1 MVEVIKVKTY
11 LRLVFC
17 IILCLSFAAC
27 TNSKNTSVSDTSN
40 IDYSD
45 RTNPVADIV
54 MENGDVIKL
63 ELYPKAAPNT
73 VNNFI
78 YLANKGF
85 YNGLTF
91 HRLVPNFII
100 QGGDPE
106 GTGIGGPGYKIKGEF
121 STNGVDNKLKHTKGV
136 ISMARS
142 QGNDTAG
149 SQFFIMVSEATNLD
163 GQYAAFGKVIE
174 GMSVVDK
181 IVASERDSE
190 DKPLK
195 AIVIKKIT
203 VDLKGKTY
211 SEPEKIQ

>member
-1 MVEVIKVKTY
+1 MKMKAYLKV
-11 LRLVFC
+11 LLC
-17 IILCLSFAAC
+17 IILCLSFVAC
-27 TNSKNTSVSDTSN
+27 TTSKNTSTVKEDN
-40 IDYSD
+40 INYSD
-45 RTNPVADIV
+45 SSNPAAVIL

-91 HRLVPNFII
+91 HRIIPNFVI
-100 QGGDPE
+100 QGGDPQ
-106 GTGIGGPGYKIKGEF
+106 GTGLGGPGYKIKGEF
-121 STNGVDNKLKHTKGV
+121 SENGVDNKLKHTRGV
-136 ISMARS
+136 ISMARSS

-149 SQFFIMVSEATNLD
+149 SQFFIMVSDNASLD
-163 GQYAAFGKVIE
+163 GKYAAFGKVTE
-174 GMSVVDK
+174 GMEAVDK
-181 IVASERDSE
+181 IVASERDSN

-211 SEPEKIQ
+211 SEPQKIK

>member
-1 MVEVIKVKTY
+1 MKIKAY
-11 LRLVFC
+11 LKVLLC
-17 IILCLSFAAC
+17 IILCLSFVAC
-27 TNSKNTSVSDTSN
+27 TTSKNTSTGESN
-40 IDYSD
+40 NVNYSD
-45 RTNPVADIV
+45 PSNPVADIL

-91 HRLVPNFII
+91 HRIIPSFII
-100 QGGDPE
+100 QGWDPQ
-106 GTGIGGPGYKIKGEF
+106 GTGLGGPGYKIKGEF
-121 STNGVDNKLKHTKGV
+121 SENGVDNKLKHTRGV
-136 ISMARS
+136 ISMARSS

-149 SQFFIMVSEATNLD
+149 SQFFIMVSDNASLD
-163 GQYAAFGKVIE
+163 GKYAAFGKVTE
-174 GMSVVDK
+174 GMEAVDK
-181 IVASERDSE
+181 IVASERDSN

-211 SEPEKIQ
+211 NEPEKIK